1 MNSSTIDYYNSH
13 SDELVIKYDSADVS
27 KVHGILDKYIS
38 PAQKV
43 LDLGFGSGRDMLH
56 LKRRGV
62 NVWGIDASNVFVTR
76 FKKEYPSLKDRLF
89 TSVLP
94 NINLNSEYEH
104 FFDTVYSIATWMH
117 LPKEEHFE
125 AILSIKKHLKPN
137 GKVILSYSYTPRKDD
152 PRFFEDVVPEQV
164 AMLFESFGF
173 NLIDSI
179 FTSDGL
185 GRDEIKW
192 VTQVFQYDE
201 SSVKGI
207 DQIESILSQDSKD
220 TTYKFALLKI
230 FSEIAT
236 TPLNRFARY
245 ADGYVYFPSALIVEK
260 WISHYWKLM
269 DSKTLIHQ
277 KMGGEANRQLAFRSP
292 LEDTIEFY
300 RSKKNRTN
308 PYYEFR
314 KDSHQGIIKDS
325 VEYHL
330 LKKLFNSV
338 LNTIINGPVKYAGS
352 SFDDTSFFTTGT
364 GVKSYPQRAHQFS
377 HKTAVEECIEIGIQI
392 NAYKELIK
400 YGSWINDSILL
411 RWAKFTEK
419 IMTQVGESF
428 STGKVITRLSV
439 DYIQERETQVMR
451 KLYDKYKVEIGQ
463 LDSVWGNKNLHT
475 YEVDHVMPYS
485 VYGNNDLWNLL
496 PTSRNENNA
505 KRDALVTT
513 KLIKNNRDT
522 IFNYWEYMQD
532 QVGTRFNHEV
542 YTTLDIDPLSAN
554 WKESLLNGVCE
565 QLEVT
570 ASIRGLKRWSGLR

>member
-1 MNSSTIDYYNSH
+1 
-13 SDELVIKYDSADVS
+13 
-27 KVHGILDKYIS
+27 
-38 PAQKV
+38 
-43 LDLGFGSGRDMLH
+43 
-56 LKRRGV
+56 
-62 NVWGIDASNVFVTR
+62 
-76 FKKEYPSLKDRLF
+76 
-89 TSVLP
+89 
-94 NINLNSEYEH
+94 
-104 FFDTVYSIATWMH
+104 MH

-125 AILSIKKHLKPN
+125 AILSIKKYLKPN
-137 GKVILSYSYTPRKDD
+137 GKVILSYSYTPRKND
-152 PRFFEDVVPEQV
+152 PRFFENIVPEQI

-173 NLIDSI
+173 TLIDSI

-185 GRDEIKW
+185 DRDEIKW
-192 VTQVFQYDE
+192 VTQVFQHNE

-245 ADGYVYFPSALIVEK
+245 SDNYVYFPSALITEK

-269 DSKTLIHQ
+269 DSQTFIHQ
-277 KMGGEANRQLAFRSP
+277 KMGGETNRQLAFRSP

-308 PYYEFR
+308 PFYDFR
-314 KDSHQGIIKDS
+314 RDLHEGIIKGTD
-325 VEYHL
+325 EYAL

-338 LNTIINGPVKYAGS
+338 LNTIISGPVKYAGS
-352 SFDDTSFFTTGT
+352 SFDDTSFFTTGN
-364 GVKSYPQRAHQFS
+364 GIKSYPQKANQFS
-377 HKTAVEECIEIGIQI
+377 HKTAVQECVEIGIQI
-392 NAYKELIK
+392 DAYKELIK
-400 YGSWINDSILL
+400 YGTWINDSILL

-419 IMTQVGESF
+419 IMTHVGENF
-428 STGKVITRLSV
+428 STGKVITLLSV
-439 DYIQERETQVMR
+439 DHIQERETQVMR
-451 KLYDKYKVEIGQ
+451 KLYDKYRIETGY
-463 LDSVWGNKNLHT
+463 LNSVWGKTNLHT

-496 PTSRNENNA
+496 PASRKENNA

-532 QVGTRFNHEV
+532 QVGTRFNHEI
-542 YTTLDIDPLSAN
+542 YTTFDIDPLSAT
-554 WKESLLNGVCE
+554 WKESILSGVCE

-570 ASIRGLKRWSGLR
+570 ASIRGLKRWSGL